1 MKRKTK
7 IMISALSAMLVMVL
21 AVTIVSFSF
30 AGNNDKDESEVFNEQ
45 ILYAAGD
52 ASLTIIDRIILNSID
67 GEDKEY
73 KIVEIGSTASPSY
86 TTLADG
92 TKVSYMG
99 ALANGSE
106 SDFKKYVI
114 DSHKSDA
121 DDVIDKVMA
130 ADTIKYT
137 YYYVADITEDDLED
151 ISSADLIYVSNDPN
165 DPYTAGSKDFSEEL
179 YSAILHTYTSNKKK
193 PLIIDSPI
201 DTAQIGGNET
211 NTVPMSKLAH
221 DVFAP
226 KGSRYYTF
234 AWDQSKQ
241 NAEQFFR
248 HQQGSLYLG
257 INGTRKIGNWTEMKG
272 YNYATDPNDIVKASR
287 VLVISPNAN
296 LNAAPDADAS
306 KVITETAIAQTD
318 YPMAYDL
325 LGLNSGDMLIHVSGM
340 DDTVYS
346 VYGIAQKIMYSYGYN
361 AKYDRPT
368 AMFVDTYQLQAND
381 TELLNVDFDQ
391 YDMIVIEDGL
401 ENVQITP
408 ELYRKFSAA
417 MIGNVSIVYNSKMDK
432 ESGSGSGSSGYDP
445 TASNYNKLFS
455 MIASSKGESLMSNV
469 MVTNRDDFG
478 VIALSKSAA
487 TCKTIADLINSSAF
501 RTFGGANSSGST
513 FTVLEIQPCYPID
526 RELAAELGKNDATK
540 RNTQRSK
547 AIEVFGYDNYY
558 TVPAN
563 VVNNATKE
571 QVPEGQEYYAWEVS
585 DAKIIDA
592 IGTYAN
598 VDASNINIVHMS
610 SEELAASTTA
620 ILGSYDM
627 IYIGGNISA
636 KKTAEEYMGIGSII
650 GWNAIPDFSQGD
662 IRKQPIYTVYSH
674 NGEITGVNLRTTGE
688 SGGPVRGDNATAFA
702 TVETPYAVRDD
713 NIFTVLNG
721 NDITYNKAQELIAYV
736 ESGMPVIVSDD
747 AAAAYQVLI
756 DAKAMDGSEYL
767 QNSLDPDSNMRDVL
781 EACYNVK
788 EEKGNAGNV
797 LWDFDKDATY
807 TTDNEGGRLG
817 STLTGYV
824 RVYASSHGDTSIEGT
839 DDNNPSADADGKI
852 IGQKDNVITLYNNS
866 IKRPK
871 IEATKLPKIYDDTQK
886 DSSLKKNANGEY
898 VLEFE
903 YEVSGTSGDYTV
915 MFYIDDDGN
924 GRYTT
929 STGDIYQEFGK
940 NSGSYTLPDSYFG
953 AFAWKLE
960 VIDNKTMAMSS
971 ITGVS
976 KVDMPSD
983 EKKTVRVLQIMPGE
997 GDSPIGEGSQ
1007 GCNSLYFCTTCQ
1019 QACMRLEY
1027 NPVANTGSLFS
1038 LYYQGSH
1045 VFNDSKKNSEIAN
1058 GASAGKHEHTF
1069 GIVKYDST
1077 IDDEWLQTGHPGN
1090 WTGEPGADDWH
1101 YNLADEISDMYDF
1114 QLDILTRGE
1123 VEAISDEVRA
1133 AYNVSDAERDARI
1146 ANFDAK
1152 VAASAEFDDYKAL
1165 TDPDEKIV
1173 YIIQYEAEVHASE
1186 YWSNYIAMRD
1196 ETDRNETTGEPL
1208 IKASTDP
1215 ITNTMVNT
1223 MTTYDAKTELDGAID
1238 ELIVNL
1244 KNNPN
1249 TNIGNMTCPEI
1260 AEVLQQIKDEE
1271 KYFNYFNIVH
1281 GGQNIGMYHDNEVGR
1296 FLTSPERSGKTY
1308 LTYYKD
1314 YVAAKDLELSYL
1326 EMYKR
1331 YDRIAHADNWIKGCY
1346 DTVILG
1352 PSEDFAGDDFTAGS
1366 NGLRD
1371 LANYTKDGGNLLMF
1385 HDTFTR
1391 FSNAGSSNLTAALR
1405 PYVGMDKNH
1414 QEADTSKMSANTYYL
1429 PYKTAEGY
1437 EEDKYFI
1444 MNLSAKND
1452 SVASRDTAW
1461 YEGWGAE
1468 MASSVNPWYPRPTRY
1483 LTSVAY
1489 TDSVLAADKSVNT
1502 IASPYRYAE
1511 LSWSYAAHWA
1521 NQSDSDARADKSE
1534 GYGTDRATRNNQGLV
1549 TLYPFSLSEKIY
1561 VSGTHAQ
1568 SYALDLED
1576 DSTTVWY
1583 SLAGGYNKQEG
1594 SSMYAASPND
1604 GMDNYFIYSYKNV
1617 YYCGAGHSKVTGIGK
1632 NNNDERKLY
1641 INIICNSVKPSA
1653 SQPSIHIYDYEKDT
1667 YGDKVKQQGGSYYIT
1682 VDTTDEYPEFS
1693 FKVNTDQDAALKSV
1707 RIFFDLDYSDT
1718 NRLNAYSADQYHLL
1732 IGQWNAPDVKAGV
1745 RFDVGRYI
1753 NGLMTLTD
1761 ADLNTIMDTVGVDE
1775 NGNPILRPA
1784 TRLRLRPEYFDP
1796 YNGEY
1801 TYIVIEAEDTNGNK
1815 VYQRIKIRLKDYLF
1829 NLT

>member
-7 IMISALSAMLVMVL
+7 MMISALSAMLLMVL
-21 AVTIVSFSF
+21 AATIASFSL
-30 AGNNDKDESEVFNEQ
+30 AGNNDEAEVSDEQ

-52 ASLTIIDRIILNSID
+52 TSLTIIDRIILNSID

-73 KIVEIGSTASPSY
+73 KIVEIGSTPSAGY
-86 TTLADG
+86 TTLVDG
-92 TKVSYMG
+92 TNVSYMG
-99 ALANGSE
+99 ALAKGSV
-106 SDFKKYVI
+106 SDFKQYVI

-137 YYYVADITEDDLED
+137 YYYVSDITDADLED
-151 ISSADLIYVSNDPN
+151 ISSADLIYISNDPT

-201 DTAQIGGNET
+201 DTANIAGSQIT
-211 NTVPMSKLAH
+211 TVPMSKLAQ

-234 AWDQSKQ
+234 AWDTSQS
-241 NAEQFFR
+241 AEDFFR
-248 HQQGSLYLG
+248 HKNGSLYLG
-257 INGTRKIGNWTEMKG
+257 INGTRKMGNWTNFILG
-272 YNYATDPNDIVKASR
+272 ADSSSR
-287 VLVISPNAN
+287 VNASKMLVISPNAVLAEN
-296 LNAAPDADAS
+296 EW
-306 KVITETAIAQTD
+306 ITSTA
-318 YPMAYDL
+318 YPMAHDL
-325 LGLNSGDMLIHVSGM
+325 LGITVSDAADSRITLVDEDNNLIKA
-340 DDTVYS
+340 YP
-346 VYGIAQKIMYSYGYN
+346 IASTIMYDYGYN
-361 AKYDRPT
+361 SKYVNRPE
-368 AMFVDTYQLQAND
+368 AMLVDTYQLTNGD
-381 TELLNVDFDQ
+381 TELVNVDFDQ
-391 YDMIVIEDGL
+391 YDMIVIENGL

-417 MIGNVSIVYNSKMDK
+417 MIGNVSIVYNSNMGTGTG
-432 ESGSGSGSSGYDP
+432 GSGSGGYDP

-487 TCKTIADLINSSAF
+487 TCKTIADLINRSAF

-540 RNTQRSK
+540 RNSVRGNAVTK
-547 AIEVFGYDNYY
+547 VYGYDNYY

-592 IGTYAN
+592 IGDVAN
-598 VDASNINIVHMS
+598 IDASNINIVHMS

-620 ILGSYDM
+620 ILGTYDM

-636 KKTAEEYMGIGSII
+636 KKNINEYQGLNGVI
-650 GWNAIPDFSQGD
+650 GWADIPNFDD
-662 IRKQPIYTVYSH
+662 IKKQPIYTIYSH
-674 NGEITGVNLRTTGE
+674 NGDMTALNVAATAGE
-688 SGGPVRGDNATAFA
+688 SGGPIRGGTSFASAT
-702 TVETPYAVRDD
+702 TPYGTGENVFA
-713 NIFTVLNG
+713 VLNG

-747 AAAAYQVLI
+747 AAVAYEALR
-756 DAKAMDGSEYL
+756 DAKTNAGSEYL

-781 EACYNVK
+781 EACYEVQSK
-788 EEKGNAGNV
+788 KGNKGNV
-797 LWDFDKDATY
+797 LWNFDKDATY
-807 TTDNEGGRLG
+807 TRDNEGGRLG
-817 STLTGYV
+817 STLVGYV
-824 RVYASSHGDTSIEGT
+824 RVYAPADGEASIEGT
-839 DDNNPSADADGKI
+839 DDDNPSVSADGKVY
-852 IGQKDNVITLYNNS
+852 GQKDSLTDLYFLN

-871 IEATKLPKIYDDTQK
+871 IEATKLPKLYDDTQK
-886 DSSLKKNANGEY
+886 DSSLKKNADGEY

-903 YEVSGTSGDYTV
+903 YEVSGTSGNYTV

-960 VIDNKTMAMSS
+960 VTDNTTKAMSS

-976 KVDMPSD
+976 KVDMPAD
-983 EKKTVRVLQIMPGE
+983 EKKPVRVLQIMPGE
-997 GDSPIGEGSQ
+997 GDSPVGEGSM

-1019 QACMRLEY
+1019 QACVRLEY
-1027 NPVANTGSLFS
+1027 NPVANTGNLFD
-1038 LYYQGSH
+1038 LYYAGSF
-1045 VFNDSKKNSEIAN
+1045 VYNDSKKNNVITD

-1077 IDDEWLQTGHPGN
+1077 IDDAWISKASG
-1090 WTGEPGADDWH
+1090 WTGQPGADDWH

-1133 AYNVSDAERDARI
+1133 AYNVSDAEKNAKI

-1152 VAASAEFDDYKAL
+1152 VAASTDFDDYKAL
-1165 TDPDEKIV
+1165 DDPDEKLV
-1173 YIIQYEAEVHASE
+1173 YIIQYEAEVQASD
-1186 YWSNYIAMRD
+1186 YWSSYISMRD
-1196 ETDRNETTGEPL
+1196 ETKDNEVNTY
-1208 IKASTDP
+1208 TDP
-1215 ITNTMVNT
+1215 ITGADIDT
-1223 MTTYDAKTELDGAID
+1223 MTTFDAKAELDGAID
-1238 ELIVNL
+1238 ELITNL
-1244 KNNPN
+1244 KASN
-1249 TNIGNMTCPEI
+1249 TTIGRMSGPEL
-1260 AEVLQQIKDEE
+1260 AEVLQQIKHEE
-1271 KYFNYFNIVH
+1271 KYFNYFSIVH
-1281 GGQNIGMYHDNEVGR
+1281 GGENVGMYYNDAVAA
-1296 FLTSPERSGKTY
+1296 FLTSAERSGKKYT
-1308 LTYYKD
+1308 TYYKD
-1314 YVAAKDLELSYL
+1314 YVKAKDLELSYL
-1326 EMYKR
+1326 EMYKK
-1331 YDRIAHADNWIKGCY
+1331 YDRIAHADNWMKGCY
-1346 DTVILG
+1346 DTVIIG
-1352 PSEDFAGDDFTAGS
+1352 PSEDFAGDDFTEGS

-1371 LANYTKDGGNLLMF
+1371 LANYTKYGGNLLMF

-1391 FSNAGSSNLTAALR
+1391 FSNDGSANLTDALR
-1405 PYVGMDKNH
+1405 SYVGMDKNH
-1414 QEADTSKMSANTYYL
+1414 QVVDASKLSINTKYV

-1437 EEDKYFI
+1437 DEDKYFI
-1444 MNLSAKND
+1444 MNLSYQDTPA
-1452 SVASRDTAW
+1452 ASRDTAW
-1461 YEGWGAE
+1461 YEAWSQEIAR
-1468 MASSVNPWYPRPTRY
+1468 SVTPYFPQPSKY

-1489 TDSVLAADKSVNT
+1489 TDSVLAADKSYNN

-1521 NQSDSDARADKSE
+1521 NQSTSDARSDMKM

-1583 SLAGGYNKQEG
+1583 SLAGGYNKPEG

-1617 YYCGAGHSKVTGIGK
+1617 YYCGAGHSKVTGVGK

-1653 SQPSIHIYDYEKDT
+1653 NQPSIHIYDYEKDT

-1693 FKVNTDQDAALKSV
+1693 FKVNTDNDAALKSV
-1707 RIFFDLDYSDT
+1707 RIFFDLDYTDT
-1718 NRLNAYSADQYHLL
+1718 NRLNTYSADPYHVL
-1732 IGQWNAPDVKAGV
+1732 IGQWNAPDVKSGV

-1753 NGLMTLTD
+1753 AGLLPLTNADGTAVMDTTGTD
-1761 ADLNTIMDTVGVDE
+1761 A
-1775 NGNPILRPA
+1775 NGNPITRQA
-1784 TRLRLRPEYFDP
+1784 SRLRLRPEYFDP

-1801 TYIVIEAEDTNGNK
+1801 TYLVIEAEDTNGNK
-1815 VYQRIKIRLKDYLF
+1815 VYQRIKIRLRDYLF

>member
-7 IMISALSAMLVMVL
+7 MMISVLSAMLVMVL
-21 AVTIVSFSF
+21 AVTIVSFSL
-30 AGNNDKDESEVFNEQ
+30 AGNNDESEVSDEL

-52 ASLTIIDRIILNSID
+52 TSLTIIDRIILNSID

-86 TTLADG
+86 TTLPDG
-92 TKVSYMG
+92 TNVSYMG

-106 SDFKKYVI
+106 SDFKQYVI

-121 DDVIDKVMA
+121 DEIIDKVMA

-137 YYYVADITEDDLED
+137 YYYVSDITEDDLED
-151 ISSADLIYVSNDPN
+151 ISSADLIYVSNDPT

-201 DTAQIGGNET
+201 DTAIIGGTQT

-234 AWDQSKQ
+234 AWDTNNQ
-241 NAEQFFR
+241 NAEQFLR
-248 HQQGSLYLG
+248 HQNGSLYLG
-257 INGTRKIGNWTEMKG
+257 INGTRKTGNWSNLILHAGGNSYRFNAAK
-272 YNYATDPNDIVKASR
+272 

-296 LNAAPDADAS
+296 SNYDYNANDYYDHNKIIKS
-306 KVITETAIAQTD
+306 TD
-318 YPMAYDL
+318 FPMAGALLDL
-325 LGLNSGDMLIHVSGM
+325 
-340 DDTVYS
+340 DDS
-346 VYGIAQKIMYSYGYN
+346 VDGGNYCFQAEDDDGNEYPYYGIAQILMYDYGYN

-368 AMFVDTYQLQAND
+368 GILVDTYQLQTGD
-381 TELLNVDFDQ
+381 TELVNINFDQ

-401 ENVQITP
+401 ETVQITP

-417 MIGNVSIVYNSKMDK
+417 MIGNVSIVYNSKMDTG
-432 ESGSGSGSSGYDP
+432 SGSGSGSGGFDP

-487 TCKTIADLINSSAF
+487 TCKTIADLINRSAF

-540 RNTQRSK
+540 RNSVRGNAVTK
-547 AIEVFGYDNYY
+547 VYGYDNYY

-592 IGTYAN
+592 IGDYAN
-598 VDASNINIVHMS
+598 IDASNINIVHMS

-620 ILGSYDM
+620 ILGTYDL

-636 KKTAEEYMGIGSII
+636 KKDITEYQGLNGII
-650 GWNAIPDFSQGD
+650 GWADIPSFDD
-662 IRKQPIYTVYSH
+662 INKQPIYKVYSH
-674 NGEITGVNLRTTGE
+674 NGEMTGVNLGTTGE
-688 SGGPVRGDNATAFA
+688 SGGQIRGGTSFA
-702 TVETPYAVRDD
+702 AASTPYGLQYGQDNTFAVM
-713 NIFTVLNG
+713 NG
-721 NDITYNKAQELIAYV
+721 NDITYNKAQELIAYI

-747 AAAAYQVLI
+747 AAVAYEVLR
-756 DAKAMDGSEYL
+756 DAKTNDGSEYL

-781 EACYNVK
+781 EACYDVQSK
-788 EEKGNAGNV
+788 KGNAGNV
-797 LWDFDKDATY
+797 LWNFDKDATY

-824 RVYASSHGDTSIEGT
+824 RVYASSTGDTSIEGT
-839 DDNNPSADADGKI
+839 DNNNGTI
-852 IGQKDNVITLYNNS
+852 YGQKDDIITLYNNS
-866 IKRPK
+866 IHRPK
-871 IEATKLPKIYDDTQK
+871 IEATKLPKLYDDTQK

-898 VLEFE
+898 VLDFE
-903 YEVSGTSGDYTV
+903 YEISGTSGDYTV

-929 STGDIYQEFGK
+929 SSGDIYQEFGR

-971 ITGVS
+971 ITGIS

-983 EKKTVRVLQIMPGE
+983 EKKLVRVLQIMPGE
-997 GDSPIGEGSQ
+997 GDKPAGEGSQ
-1007 GCNSLYFCTTCQ
+1007 GENSLYFCTTCQ
-1019 QACMRLEY
+1019 QACQRLEY
-1027 NPVANTGSLFS
+1027 NPVGNTGSLFS

-1045 VFNDSKKNSEIAN
+1045 VYYDSYKNNVVTDGTSV
-1058 GASAGKHEHTF
+1058 GKHEHTF

-1077 IDDEWLQTGHPGN
+1077 IDDAWLQRDHPSN

-1114 QLDILTRGE
+1114 QLDIYTRGE

-1133 AYNVSDAERDARI
+1133 AYNVSEAERNTKI
-1146 ANFDAK
+1146 ANFDAQ
-1152 VAASAEFDDYKAL
+1152 VANSSDFDDYKEL

-1173 YIIQYEAEVHASE
+1173 YIIQYEAEVQASD
-1186 YWSNYIAMRD
+1186 YWSSYIAIRD
-1196 ETDRNETTGEPL
+1196 ESNNNAVNTY
-1208 IKASTDP
+1208 TDP
-1215 ITNTMVNT
+1215 ITGASVTT
-1223 MTTYDAKTELDGAID
+1223 MTTFDAKAELDGAID
-1238 ELIVNL
+1238 ELIRNL
-1244 KNNPN
+1244 KASN
-1249 TNIGNMTCPEI
+1249 TTIGGLSGPEI
-1260 AEVLQQIKDEE
+1260 AEVLQQAKDEG
-1271 KYFNYFNIVH
+1271 KYYNYFALRS
-1281 GGQNIGMYHDNEVGR
+1281 IGLDHNNDVSA
-1296 FLTSPERSGKTY
+1296 FLTSAERSGKKYT
-1308 LTYYKD
+1308 TYYRD
-1314 YVAAKDLELSYL
+1314 YVKAKDLELSYL
-1326 EMYKR
+1326 EMYKK
-1331 YDRIAHADNWIKGCY
+1331 YDRIAHADNWMKGCY
-1346 DTVILG
+1346 DTVIIG
-1352 PSEDFAGDDFTAGS
+1352 PSEDFAADDFTKGS

-1371 LANYTKDGGNLLMF
+1371 LVNYTKDGGNLLMF

-1391 FSNAGSSNLTAALR
+1391 FSDAGSANLTDALR

-1414 QEADTSKMSANTYYL
+1414 QVVDTSKMSANTKYL
-1429 PYKTAEGY
+1429 PYKTAENY
-1437 EEDKYFI
+1437 DEDKYFI
-1444 MNLSAKND
+1444 MNLSYKD
-1452 SVASRDTAW
+1452 TPVASRDTAW
-1461 YEGWGAE
+1461 YEAWSQDIAQ
-1468 MASSVNPWYPRPTRY
+1468 SVSPYFPQPSKY

-1489 TDSVLAADKSVNT
+1489 TDSVLAADKSINN

-1521 NQSDSDARADKSE
+1521 NQSDSDARADKSK

-1549 TLYPFSLSEKIY
+1549 TMYPFSLSEKIY

-1617 YYCGAGHSKVTGIGK
+1617 YYCGAGHSKVTGVGK

-1641 INIICNSVKPSA
+1641 INIICNSVRPSA
-1653 SQPSIHIYDYEKDT
+1653 NQPSIHIYDYEKDT
-1667 YGDKVKQQGGSYYIT
+1667 YGDKVKQQGGSYYMT
-1682 VDTTDEYPEFS
+1682 VDSTDEYPEFS
-1693 FKVNTDQDAALKSV
+1693 FKVNTDNDAALKTV
-1707 RIFFDLDYSDT
+1707 RLFFDLDYTDT
-1718 NRLNAYSADQYHLL
+1718 NRTNVYSADQYHVL
-1732 IGQWNAPDVKAGV
+1732 IGQWNAPDVKSGV

-1753 NGLMTLTD
+1753 AGLLALTN
-1761 ADLNTIMDTVGVDE
+1761 ADGTAVMDIVGYNAD
-1775 NGNPILRPA
+1775 GSPITRQA

-1801 TYIVIEAEDTNGNK
+1801 TYLVIEAEDTNGNK

>member
-7 IMISALSAMLVMVL
+7 MMISALSAMLLMVL
-21 AVTIVSFSF
+21 AATIVSFSL
-30 AGNNDKDESEVFNEQ
+30 AGNNDESEVSDEP
-45 ILYAAGD
+45 ILYAGED
-52 ASLTIIDRIILNSID
+52 TDTPLTIIDRIILNSID

-92 TKVSYMG
+92 TNVSYMG

-106 SDFKKYVI
+106 SDFKKFVI

-121 DDVIDKVMA
+121 DEIIDKVMA

-137 YYYVADITEDDLED
+137 YYYVSDITEDDLED
-151 ISSADLIYVSNDPN
+151 ISSADLIYVSNDPA
-165 DPYTAGSKDFSEEL
+165 DPYKAGSKDFSEEL

-201 DTAQIGGNET
+201 DTAAIGDNNQS

-221 DVFAP
+221 DVFGP

-234 AWDQSKQ
+234 AWDTDNQT
-241 NAEQFFR
+241 AEQFLR
-248 HQQGSLYLG
+248 HQGGSLYLG
-257 INGTRKIGNWTEMKG
+257 INGSRKIGNWSNLILGSDTSVRFNAAK
-272 YNYATDPNDIVKASR
+272 
-287 VLVISPNAN
+287 VLVISPYAN
-296 LNAAPDADAS
+296 SNYDYAANDYYDGTKIIKS
-306 KVITETAIAQTD
+306 TD
-318 YPMAYDL
+318 FPMAGAL
-325 LGLNSGDMLIHVSGM
+325 LEL
-340 DDTVYS
+340 DDTVPDGNKCSGSKDDDGNEYQH
-346 VYGIAQKIMYSYGYN
+346 YAIAGTTLMYNYGYN

-368 AMFVDTYQLQAND
+368 GILVDTYQLQAGD
-381 TELLNVDFDQ
+381 TELVNVDFDQ

-401 ENVQITP
+401 TNVQITP

-417 MIGNVSIVYNSKMDK
+417 MIGNVSIVYNSKMDT
-432 ESGSGSGSSGYDP
+432 GSGSSSGSGGFEP

-487 TCKTIADLINSSAF
+487 TCKTIADLINRSAF
-501 RTFGGANSSGST
+501 RTFGGANSSGNT

-540 RNTQRSK
+540 RAPVK
-547 AIEVFGYDNYY
+547 DGIIAKYGYDNYY

-592 IGTYAN
+592 IGDIAN
-598 VDASNINIVHMS
+598 IDASNINIVHMS

-620 ILGSYDM
+620 ILGTYDL

-636 KKTAEEYMGIGSII
+636 KKTADEYSGIDGVI
-650 GWNAIPDFSQGD
+650 GWTLVNQKFND
-662 IRKQPIYTVYSH
+662 ITKLPIYTTYSH
-674 NGEITGVNLRTTGE
+674 NGEITNVKVSAIAGQ
-688 SGGPVRGDNATAFA
+688 SGGPTRAGISFAAAVTPYGINAWGGDNVFA
-702 TVETPYAVRDD
+702 VM
-713 NIFTVLNG
+713 NG
-721 NDITYNKAQELIAYV
+721 NDITYNRAQELIKYI

-747 AAAAYQVLI
+747 AAVAYEALR
-756 DAKAMDGSEYL
+756 DAKTNAGSEYL

-781 EACYNVK
+781 EACYDVQSK
-788 EEKGNAGNV
+788 KGNTGNV
-797 LWDFDKDATY
+797 LWNFDKDATY
-807 TTDNEGGRLG
+807 TRDNDGGRLG

-824 RVYASSHGDTSIEGT
+824 RVYASSSGNTSIDGT
-839 DDNNPSADADGKI
+839 DDNNGTI
-852 IGQKDNVITLYNNS
+852 IGQKDNIRHLYNYS
-866 IKRPK
+866 IHRPK
-871 IEATKLPKIYDDTQK
+871 IEATKLPKLYDDTQK

-898 VLEFE
+898 VLDFE
-903 YEVSGTSGDYTV
+903 YEISGTSGDYTV

-929 STGDIYQEFGK
+929 GSGDIHQEFGK

-960 VIDNKTMAMSS
+960 VIDNKTMVMSS
-971 ITGVS
+971 ITGIS

-983 EKKTVRVLQIMPGE
+983 EKKPVRVLQIMPGQ
-997 GDSPIGEGSQ
+997 GDSPAGEGSE
-1007 GCNSLYFCTTCQ
+1007 GWNSLYFCTTCQ
-1019 QACMRLEY
+1019 QACMRLEC
-1027 NPVANTGSLFS
+1027 NPVANTGSLFD
-1038 LYYQGSH
+1038 LYYHGSQ
-1045 VFNDSKKNSEIAN
+1045 VYNDFNKNNVIED

-1077 IDDEWLQTGHPGN
+1077 MDDAWISATSN
-1090 WTGEPGADDWH
+1090 WARQPGADDWH

-1114 QLDILTRGE
+1114 QLDIYTRGE

-1133 AYNVSDAERDARI
+1133 AYNVSEAERNTKI
-1146 ANFDAK
+1146 ANFDAQ
-1152 VAASAEFDDYKAL
+1152 VANSSDFDDYKAL

-1173 YIIQYEAEVHASE
+1173 YIIQYEAEVQASD
-1186 YWSNYIAMRD
+1186 YWSSYIAMRD
-1196 ETDRNETTGEPL
+1196 ESNNNAVNTY
-1208 IKASTDP
+1208 TDP
-1215 ITNTMVNT
+1215 ITGASVTT
-1223 MTTYDAKTELDGAID
+1223 MTTFDAKAELDGAID
-1238 ELIVNL
+1238 ELIRNL
-1244 KNNPN
+1244 KGSN
-1249 TNIGNMTCPEI
+1249 TMVVNMSGPEI
-1260 AEVLQQIKDEE
+1260 AEVLQQIKDEG
-1271 KYFNYFNIVH
+1271 KYFNYFSIIH
-1281 GGQNIGMYHDNEVGR
+1281 GGVNIGRYRNDQLGDL
-1296 FLTSPERSGKTY
+1296 FLTSAERRGKYYTTY
-1308 LTYYKD
+1308 FKD
-1314 YVAAKDLELSYL
+1314 YVKAKDLELSYL
-1326 EMYKR
+1326 EMYKK

-1352 PSEDFAGDDFTAGS
+1352 PAEDFAGDDFTKGS

-1371 LANYTKDGGNLLMF
+1371 LVNYTKDGGNLLMF

-1391 FSNAGSSNLTAALR
+1391 FSNSGSSNLTDALR
-1405 PYVGMDKNH
+1405 PYVGLDKNH
-1414 QEADTSKMSANTYYL
+1414 QEVDTSKMSDKTNYL
-1429 PYKTAEGY
+1429 PYKTIDGY
-1437 EEDKYFI
+1437 DEDKYFI
-1444 MNLSAKND
+1444 MNLNYKD
-1452 SVASRDTAW
+1452 TPLASRDTAW
-1461 YEGWGAE
+1461 YEAWTQDMFRAANQFGQMG
-1468 MASSVNPWYPRPTRY
+1468 Y

-1489 TDSVLAADKSVNT
+1489 TDSVLAADDASNRY
-1502 IASPYRYAE
+1502 ASPYRFAE
-1511 LSWSYAAHWA
+1511 IHWGYAAYYF
-1521 NQSDSDARADKSE
+1521 NQHYEDARTYGDE
-1534 GYGTDRATRNNQGLV
+1534 HGYGTDRATRNNQGLV

-1561 VSGTHAQ
+1561 ISGTHAQ

-1641 INIICNSVKPSA
+1641 INIICNSVRPSA
-1653 SQPSIHIYDYEKDT
+1653 NQPSIHIYDYEKDT
-1667 YGDKVKQQGGSYYIT
+1667 YGDKVKQQGGSYYMT
-1682 VDTTDEYPEFS
+1682 VDSTDDYPEFS
-1693 FKVNTDQDAALKSV
+1693 FKVNTDNDAALKTV
-1707 RIFFDLDYSDT
+1707 RLFFDLDYTDT
-1718 NRLNAYSADQYHLL
+1718 NRTNVYTADQYHVLV
-1732 IGQWNAPDVKAGV
+1732 GQWNAPDVKSGT

-1753 NGLMTLTD
+1753 KGLLALTNED
-1761 ADLNTIMDTVGVDE
+1761 GTAVMDTVGYNAD
-1775 NGNPILRPA
+1775 GSPITRQA
-1784 TRLRLRPEYFDP
+1784 TRLRLLPRYFDP

-1801 TYIVIEAEDTNGNK
+1801 TYLVIEAEDTNGNK

>member
-52 ASLTIIDRIILNSID
+52 APPTIIDRIILNSID

-121 DDVIDKVMA
+121 YDVIDKVMA

-151 ISSADLIYVSNDPN
+151 ISSADLIYISNDPN

-201 DTAQIGGNET
+201 DTAEIGGNET

-296 LNAAPDADAS
+296 SNAAPDADAS

-325 LGLNSGDMLIHVSGM
+325 LGLNSGDILIHVSGM

-432 ESGSGSGSSGYDP
+432 DSGSGSGSGSFDP

-487 TCKTIADLINSSAF
+487 TCKKIADLINSSAF

-540 RNTQRSK
+540 RNSVRGSK
-547 AIEVFGYDNYY
+547 IYEKYGYDNYY

-598 VDASNINIVHMS
+598 IDASNINIVHMS

-620 ILGSYDM
+620 ILGTYDM

-636 KKTAEEYMGIGSII
+636 KKTAEEYQGTDGVV
-650 GWNAIPDFSQGD
+650 GWTLANQNFSD
-662 IRKQPIYTVYSH
+662 ITKLPIYTTYSH
-674 NGEITGVNLRTTGE
+674 NGEMTAVNLATTGE
-688 SGGPVRGDNATAFA
+688 SGGPVRGGKSFA
-702 TVETPYAVRDD
+702 AEVTPYAGASEWSSDV
-713 NIFTVLNG
+713 FAVLNG
-721 NDITYNKAQELIAYV
+721 NDVTYNKAQELIAYV

-747 AAAAYQVLI
+747 AAVAYQALR
-756 DAKAMDGSEYL
+756 DARTNAGSEYL

-781 EACYNVK
+781 EACYNVH

-797 LWDFDKDATY
+797 LWNFDKDATY

-824 RVYASSHGDTSIEGT
+824 RVYASSGGDTSIEGT
-839 DDNNPSADADGKI
+839 DDNNPSANEDGKI

-871 IEATKLPKIYDDTQK
+871 IEATKLPKLYDDTQK
-886 DSSLKKNANGEY
+886 DSSLEKNANGEY

-940 NSGSYTLPDSYFG
+940 NSGSYTLPSTYFG

-983 EKKTVRVLQIMPGE
+983 EKKMVRILQIMPGQ
-997 GDSPIGEGSQ
+997 GDNPAGEGSM

-1019 QACMRLEY
+1019 QACMRLDY
-1027 NPVANTGSLFS
+1027 NPTANTGSLFD
-1038 LYYQGSH
+1038 LYYKGSY
-1045 VFNDSKKNSEIAN
+1045 VYNDDKKNNEIVN

-1077 IDDEWLQTGHPGN
+1077 IDDAWISGASG
-1090 WTGEPGADDWH
+1090 WTGQPGADDWH

-1133 AYNVSDAERDARI
+1133 AYNVSEAERDAKI

-1152 VAASAEFDDYKAL
+1152 VAASTEFDDYKAL

-1173 YIIQYEAEVHASE
+1173 YIIQYEAEVEASD
-1186 YWSNYIAMRD
+1186 YWSKYIAMRD
-1196 ETDRNETTGEPL
+1196 ETDRDESGTPL
-1208 IKASTDP
+1208 IKPSTDP
-1215 ITNTMVNT
+1215 ITGNVVNT
-1223 MTTYDAKTELDGAID
+1223 MTTYDAKAELDGAID

-1244 KNNPN
+1244 TNNPN
-1249 TNIGNMTCPEI
+1249 TNIANMTCPEI

-1271 KYFNYFNIVH
+1271 KYFNYFTIVH
-1281 GGQNIGMYHDNEVGR
+1281 GGQNVGIYHDNEVGR
-1296 FLTSPERSGKTY
+1296 FLTSAERSGKTY

-1326 EMYKR
+1326 EMYKK
-1331 YDRIAHADNWIKGCY
+1331 YDRIAHADNWMKGCY

-1352 PSEDFAGDDFTAGS
+1352 PSEDFAGDDFTKNS

-1371 LANYTKDGGNLLMF
+1371 LVNYTKDGGNLLMF

-1391 FSNAGSSNLTAALR
+1391 FSNAGSSNLTDALR

-1414 QEADTSKMSANTYYL
+1414 QEPDTAKMSANTYYL
-1429 PYKTAEGY
+1429 PYKTAAGY
-1437 EEDKYFI
+1437 DEDKYFI
-1444 MNLSAKND
+1444 MNLSSRD
-1452 SVASRDTAW
+1452 DDVASRDTAW
-1461 YEGWGAE
+1461 YENWTQE
-1468 MASSVNPWYPRPTRY
+1468 MSSAANMPFKKSY

-1489 TDSVLAADKSVNT
+1489 TDSVLSADKSFN
-1502 IASPYRYAE
+1502 IFASPYRFAE

-1521 NQSDSDARADKSE
+1521 NQSDSDARADMKK

-1617 YYCGAGHSKVTGIGK
+1617 YYCGAGHSKVTGVGK

>member
-7 IMISALSAMLVMVL
+7 MLISALSVMLVMVL
-21 AVTIVSFSF
+21 AVTIVSFSL
-30 AGNNDKDESEVFNEQ
+30 AGNNDESEVSDEQ

-92 TKVSYMG
+92 TPVSYMG

-165 DPYTAGSKDFSEEL
+165 DPYEAGSKDFSEEL

-201 DTAQIGGNET
+201 DTAEIGGNQT
-211 NTVPMSKLAH
+211 NTVAVSKLAQ
-221 DVFAP
+221 DVFTP

-234 AWDQSKQ
+234 AW
-241 NAEQFFR
+241 NTTLTAEQFFR
-248 HQQGSLYLG
+248 HQGGSLYLG
-257 INGTRKIGNWTEMKG
+257 INGARKNGNWTELLLSDSGEK
-272 YNYATDPNDIVKASR
+272 TDISKM
-287 VLVISPNAN
+287 LVISPNAN
-296 LNAAPDADAS
+296 SNADADADPS
-306 KVITETAIAQTD
+306 KVIHETEISQTD

-325 LGLNSGDMLIHVSGM
+325 LGLTSSDALIDFADEEGN
-340 DDTVYS
+340 TYRA
-346 VYGIAQKIMYSYGYN
+346 YAITQKIMYDYGYN
-361 AKYDRPT
+361 AKYSRPS
-368 AMFVDTYQLQAND
+368 AMFVDTYQLKAND

-401 ENVQITP
+401 ANVQITP

-417 MIGNVSIVYNSKMDK
+417 MIGNVSIVYNSNM
-432 ESGSGSGSSGYDP
+432 SQGPGGGSGSSGFDP

-540 RNTQRSK
+540 RKSVRNMEKISARY
-547 AIEVFGYDNYY
+547 GYDNYY

-592 IGTYAN
+592 IGDYAN
-598 VDASNINIVHMS
+598 IDASNINIVHMS

-620 ILGSYDM
+620 ILGTYDM

-636 KKTAEEYMGIGSII
+636 KKTADEYQGIDGVV
-650 GWNAIPDFSQGD
+650 GWTLPNQNFSD
-662 IRKQPIYTVYSH
+662 ITKLPIYTTYSH
-674 NGEITGVNLRTTGE
+674 NGEMTAVNLATTGE
-688 SGGPVRGDNATAFA
+688 SGGPIRGGMSFA
-702 TVETPYAVRDD
+702 AASTPYGTTAWGGESV
-713 NIFTVLNG
+713 FAVLNG

-747 AAAAYQVLI
+747 AAKAYMALLAAEGNT
-756 DAKAMDGSEYL
+756 GSPYL

-781 EACYNVK
+781 EACYN
-788 EEKGNAGNV
+788 NISNRNI

-824 RVYASSHGDTSIEGT
+824 RVYASALGDTSIEGT
-839 DDNNPSADADGKI
+839 DDNNPSVDANGVI
-852 IGQKDNVITLYNNS
+852 YGQKDDVIALYNNS
-866 IKRPK
+866 VKRPK

-886 DSSLKKNANGEY
+886 DSSLQKDANGEY
-898 VLEFE
+898 KLEFE

-960 VIDNKTMAMSS
+960 VTDNKTKAMSS
-971 ITGVS
+971 IMGVS

-983 EKKTVRVLQIMPGE
+983 EKKPVRVLQIMPGE
-997 GDSPIGEGSQ
+997 GDSPVGEGSM
-1007 GCNSLYFCTTCQ
+1007 GHNSLYFCTTCQ
-1019 QACMRLEY
+1019 QACMRLDY
-1027 NPVANTGSLFS
+1027 NPTANTGSLFD
-1038 LYYQGSH
+1038 LYYKGSY
-1045 VFNDSKKNSEIAN
+1045 VYNDDKKNNVIVD
-1058 GASAGKHEHTF
+1058 GTSAGKHEHTF

-1077 IDDEWLQTGHPGN
+1077 IDDAWISGASG
-1090 WTGEPGADDWH
+1090 WTGQPGADDWH

-1133 AYNVSDAERDARI
+1133 AYNVSEAERDAKI

-1152 VAASAEFDDYKAL
+1152 VAASNEFDDYKAL

-1173 YIIQYEAEVHASE
+1173 YIIQYEAEVQASE

-1196 ETDRNETTGEPL
+1196 ETDRDESGVPL
-1208 IKASTDP
+1208 IKPSTDP
-1215 ITNTMVNT
+1215 ITGQAVNT
-1223 MTTYDAKTELDGAID
+1223 MTTYDAKAELDGAID
-1238 ELIVNL
+1238 ELITNL
-1244 KNNPN
+1244 KASN
-1249 TNIGNMTCPEI
+1249 TTIGNMSGQEL

-1281 GGQNIGMYHDNEVGR
+1281 GGQNVGIYHDNEVGR
-1296 FLTSPERSGKTY
+1296 FLTSAERSGKKYT
-1308 LTYYKD
+1308 TYYKD
-1314 YVAAKDLELSYL
+1314 YVKAKDLELSYL
-1326 EMYKR
+1326 EMYKK
-1331 YDRIAHADNWIKGCY
+1331 YDRIAHADNWMKGCY

-1352 PSEDFAGDDFTAGS
+1352 PSEDFAGDDFTKNS

-1371 LANYTKDGGNLLMF
+1371 LVNYTKDGGNLLMF

-1391 FSNAGSSNLTAALR
+1391 FSNAGSSNLTDALR

-1414 QEADTSKMSANTYYL
+1414 QEVDESKMTANTYYL

-1437 EEDKYFI
+1437 DEDKYFI
-1444 MNLSAKND
+1444 MNLSSKND
-1452 SVASRDTAW
+1452 NVASRDTAW
-1461 YEGWGAE
+1461 YESWTQE
-1468 MASSVNPWYPRPTRY
+1468 MSSAANMPFKQSY

-1489 TDSVLAADKSVNT
+1489 TDSVLAADKSYNLF
-1502 IASPYRYAE
+1502 ASPYRFAE

-1521 NQSDSDARADKSE
+1521 NQSDSDARADMKK

-1561 VSGTHAQ
+1561 ISGTHAQ

-1617 YYCGAGHSKVTGIGK
+1617 YYCGAGHSKVTGVGK

-1707 RIFFDLDYSDT
+1707 RIFFDLDYTDT
-1718 NRLNAYSADQYHLL
+1718 NRLNTYAADEYHVL
-1732 IGQWNAPDVKAGV
+1732 IGQWNAPDVKAGT

-1753 NGLMTLTD
+1753 AGLLPLTNADGTAVMDTIGTD
-1761 ADLNTIMDTVGVDE
+1761 A
-1775 NGNPILRPA
+1775 NGNPITRQA
-1784 TRLRLRPEYFDP
+1784 TRLRLLPRYFDP

>member
-7 IMISALSAMLVMVL
+7 IMISALSAMLLMVL
-21 AVTIVSFSF
+21 AATIVSFSL
-30 AGNNDKDESEVFNEQ
+30 AGNSDEAEVSDEQ

-52 ASLTIIDRIILNSID
+52 TSLTIIDRIILNSID

-86 TTLADG
+86 TKLEDG
-92 TKVSYMG
+92 IDVSYMG
-99 ALANGSE
+99 ALANGSV
-106 SDFKKYVI
+106 SDFKQYVI

-121 DDVIDKVMA
+121 DEIIDKVME
-130 ADTIKYT
+130 ADTIKYK
-137 YYYVADITEDDLED
+137 YYYVSDITDDDLED

-165 DPYTAGSKDFSEEL
+165 DPYKAGSKDFSEEL

-201 DTAQIGGNET
+201 DTEKIAGTQS
-211 NTVPMSKLAH
+211 NTVPMSKLAQ

-234 AWDQSKQ
+234 AWDTTIGVDAFYKHQS
-241 NAEQFFR
+241 
-248 HQQGSLYLG
+248 GSLYLG
-257 INGTRKIGNWTEMKG
+257 INGSRKTGNWT
-272 YNYATDPNDIVKASR
+272 NLVNDATSDRNNIAKM
-287 VLVISPNAN
+287 LVISPKPTRTSDELDDN
-296 LNAAPDADAS
+296 LKPITADY
-306 KVITETAIAQTD
+306 
-318 YPMAYDL
+318 YPMAYAL
-325 LGLNSGDMLIHVSGM
+325 LGLDDNDITISGT
-340 DDTVYS
+340 DDDGNRLHF
-346 VYGIAQKIMYSYGYN
+346 YGITQKLLYSNGYN
-361 AKYDRPT
+361 AKYDRPKG
-368 AMFVDTYQLQAND
+368 MFVDTYRLQDGD
-381 TELLNVDFDQ
+381 TELVNIDFDQ

-401 ENVQITP
+401 EHTQITP

-417 MIGNVSIVYNSKMDK
+417 MIGNVSIVYNSKMGTASD
-432 ESGSGSGSSGYDP
+432 SGSTGGYDP

-455 MIASSKGESLMSNV
+455 MIASSSGESLMSNV

-478 VIALSKSAA
+478 GIALSKSAA
-487 TCKTIADLINSSAF
+487 TCKTIADLINKSAF
-501 RTFGGANSSGST
+501 RTFGGANSSGNT

-540 RNTQRSK
+540 RSSVRDMTKISARY
-547 AIEVFGYDNYY
+547 GYDNYY

-571 QVPEGQEYYAWEVS
+571 QVPAGQEYYAWEVS

-598 VDASNINIVHMS
+598 IDASNINIVHMS

-620 ILGSYDM
+620 ILGTYDL

-636 KKTAEEYMGIGSII
+636 KKTADEYQGVDGVV
-650 GWNAIPDFSQGD
+650 GWTLAKQNFSD
-662 IRKQPIYTVYSH
+662 ITKLPIYTTYSH
-674 NGEITGVNLRTTGE
+674 NGEMTAVNLATTGE
-688 SGGPVRGDNATAFA
+688 SGGPVRGGTTFA
-702 TVETPYAVRDD
+702 AEVTPYADKSPWGSNV
-713 NIFTVLNG
+713 FAVLNG
-721 NDITYNKAQELIAYV
+721 NDITYNKAQELLAYIK
-736 ESGMPVIVSDD
+736 SGMPVIVSDD
-747 AAAAYQVLI
+747 AAVAYEALR
-756 DAKAMDGSEYL
+756 DAKTNAGSEYL

-781 EACYNVK
+781 EACYNVQA
-788 EEKGNAGNV
+788 EKGNAGSV
-797 LWDFDKDATY
+797 LWKFDKDATY
-807 TTDNEGGRLG
+807 TTDNDGGRLG
-817 STLTGYV
+817 STLVGYV
-824 RVYASSHGDTSIEGT
+824 RVYASSAGDTSIEGT
-839 DDNNPSADADGKI
+839 DDGNPAADADGKVV
-852 IGQKDNVITLYNNS
+852 GQKENIVTLYNNS
-866 IKRPK
+866 VHRPK
-871 IEATKLPKIYDDTQK
+871 IEATKLPKLYDDTQK

-898 VLEFE
+898 VLDFE
-903 YEVSGTSGDYTV
+903 YEVSGTFGDYTV

-929 STGDIYQEFGK
+929 GSGDIYQKFEA

-960 VIDNKTMAMSS
+960 VTDNKTKAMAS

-976 KVDMPSD
+976 KIDMPAD

-997 GDSPIGEGSQ
+997 GDSPVGEGSQ

-1045 VFNDSKKNSEIAN
+1045 VFNDSRKNNVITD
-1058 GASAGKHEHTF
+1058 GASVGKHEHTF

-1077 IDDEWLQTGHPGN
+1077 IDDAWISDVSN
-1090 WTGEPGADDWH
+1090 WAGQPGADDWH

-1133 AYNVSDAERDARI
+1133 AYNVSETERDAKI
-1146 ANFDAK
+1146 ADFDAK
-1152 VAASAEFDDYKAL
+1152 IAGSTDFDDYKAL

-1173 YIIQYEAEVHASE
+1173 YIIQYEAEVSASD
-1186 YWSNYIAMRD
+1186 YWSSYIAMRD
-1196 ETDRNETTGEPL
+1196 ETADNAVNTY
-1208 IKASTDP
+1208 TDP
-1215 ITNTMVNT
+1215 ITNTSVNS
-1223 MTTYDAKTELDGAID
+1223 MTTFDAKAELDGAID
-1238 ELIVNL
+1238 ELIKNL
-1244 KNNPN
+1244 SVSG
-1249 TNIGNMTCPEI
+1249 TTIGGMSGPEI

-1281 GGQNIGMYHDNEVGR
+1281 GGQNVGMYHNDEVAA
-1296 FLTSPERSGKTY
+1296 FLTSAERSGKKYTTY
-1308 LTYYKD
+1308 LKD
-1314 YVAAKDLELSYL
+1314 YVTAKDLELSYL
-1326 EMYKR
+1326 EMYKK
-1331 YDRIAHADNWIKGCY
+1331 YDRIAHADNWMKGCY

-1352 PSEDFAGDDFTAGS
+1352 PSEDFAGDDFTKDS

-1371 LANYTKDGGNLLMF
+1371 LVNYTKDGGNLLMF

-1391 FSNAGSSNLTAALR
+1391 FSSAGSANLTDALR

-1414 QEADTSKMSANTYYL
+1414 QEADTSKMSAQTYYL
-1429 PYKTAEGY
+1429 PYKTIDGY
-1437 EEDKYFI
+1437 DENKYYI
-1444 MNLSAKND
+1444 MNLNYKD
-1452 SVASRDTAW
+1452 TPVAERDTAW
-1461 YEGWGAE
+1461 YETWSSEMGTAAN
-1468 MASSVNPWYPRPTRY
+1468 MASPTKY

-1489 TDSVLAADKSVNT
+1489 TDSVLAADKSFNLF
-1502 IASPYRYAE
+1502 ASPYRFAE

-1521 NQSDSDARADKSE
+1521 NQSDSDARTDMQK

-1667 YGDKVKQQGGSYYIT
+1667 YGDKIKQQGGSYYTT
-1682 VDTTDEYPEFS
+1682 VDTTDDYAEFS
-1693 FKVNTDQDAALKSV
+1693 FKVITDQEAGLKTV
-1707 RIFFDLDYSDT
+1707 KIFFDLDYSDT
-1718 NRLNAYSADQYHLL
+1718 NRLNAYSADQYHVL
-1732 IGQWNAPDVKAGV
+1732 IGQWNAPDVKAGT

-1753 NGLMTLTD
+1753 NGLLPLTNADLSAVMDIVGTD
-1761 ADLNTIMDTVGVDE
+1761 AD
-1775 NGNPILRPA
+1775 GNAITRQA

-1801 TYIVIEAEDTNGNK
+1801 TYLVIEAEDTNGNK
-1815 VYQRIKIRLKDYLF
+1815 VYQRIKIRLKEYLF

>member
-7 IMISALSAMLVMVL
+7 MMISALSAMLLMVL
-21 AVTIVSFSF
+21 AATIVSFSL
-30 AGNNDKDESEVFNEQ
+30 AGNNDESEVSDEP
-45 ILYAAGD
+45 ILYAGED
-52 ASLTIIDRIILNSID
+52 TDTPLTIIDRIILNSID

-92 TKVSYMG
+92 TNVSYMG

-106 SDFKKYVI
+106 SDFKQYVI
-114 DSHKSDA
+114 DSHKSSA
-121 DDVIDKVMA
+121 AEIIDKVMA

-137 YYYVADITEDDLED
+137 YYYVSDITEDDLED
-151 ISSADLIYVSNDPN
+151 ISSADLIYVSNDPT

-201 DTAQIGGNET
+201 DTAVIGGTQT

-221 DVFAP
+221 DVFAT

-234 AWDQSKQ
+234 AWDTNRQST
-241 NAEQFFR
+241 EQFLR
-248 HQQGSLYLG
+248 HQNGSLYLG
-257 INGTRKIGNWTEMKG
+257 INGSRKTGNWISLIRGDGTRV
-272 YNYATDPNDIVKASR
+272 NASKM
-287 VLVISPNAN
+287 LVISPNPPATRDDEHRLTQN
-296 LNAAPDADAS
+296 GF
-306 KVITETAIAQTD
+306 
-318 YPMAYDL
+318 PMAYAL
-325 LGLNSGDMLIHVSGM
+325 LEDSGSLAVDSRITLEDDDGNFYRTYGLHGGNQLMRE
-340 DDTVYS
+340 
-346 VYGIAQKIMYSYGYN
+346 YGYN
-361 AKYDRPT
+361 AKYDVERPNV
-368 AMFVDTYQLQAND
+368 MLVDTYQLQTGD
-381 TELLNVDFDQ
+381 TELVNVDFDQ

-401 ENVQITP
+401 ETVQITP

-417 MIGNVSIVYNSKMDK
+417 MIGNVSIVYNSKMDTG
-432 ESGSGSGSSGYDP
+432 SGSGSGSGGFDP

-487 TCKTIADLINSSAF
+487 TCKTIADLINRSAF

-547 AIEVFGYDNYY
+547 AIEAFGYDNYY

-592 IGTYAN
+592 IGGYAN
-598 VDASNINIVHMS
+598 IDASNINIVHMS
-610 SEELAASTTA
+610 SEELAASTSA
-620 ILGSYDM
+620 ILGTYDL

-674 NGEITGVNLRTTGE
+674 NGEITGVNLATTGY
-688 SGGPVRGDNATAFA
+688 SGGPIRGGTAFA
-702 TVETPYAVRDD
+702 TTVTPYAGRDD
-713 NIFTVLNG
+713 SIFTVMNG
-721 NDITYNKAQELIAYV
+721 NDITYNRAQELIKYIN
-736 ESGMPVIVSDD
+736 SGMPVIVSDD
-747 AAAAYQVLI
+747 AAVAYEALR
-756 DAKAMDGSEYL
+756 DAKTNAGSEYL

-781 EACYNVK
+781 EACYDIQSK
-788 EEKGNAGNV
+788 KGNAGNV
-797 LWDFDKDATY
+797 LWNFDKDATY

-824 RVYASSHGDTSIEGT
+824 RVYASSTGDTSIEGT
-839 DDNNPSADADGKI
+839 DNNNGTI
-852 IGQKDNVITLYNNS
+852 YGQKDDIITLYNNS
-866 IKRPK
+866 IHRPK
-871 IEATKLPKIYDDTQK
+871 IEATKLPKLYDDTQK

-898 VLEFE
+898 VLDFE

-929 STGDIYQEFGK
+929 SSGDIYQEFGK

-971 ITGVS
+971 ITGIS

-983 EKKTVRVLQIMPGE
+983 EKKLVRVLQIMPGQ
-997 GDSPIGEGSQ
+997 GDSPIGEGSE

-1027 NPVANTGSLFS
+1027 NPIANTGSLFS

-1045 VFNDSKKNSEIAN
+1045 VFNERYKNDVITN

-1077 IDDEWLQTGHPGN
+1077 INDAWLQAGHPGN

-1114 QLDILTRGE
+1114 QLDIYTRGE
-1123 VEAISDEVRA
+1123 IEAISDEVRA
-1133 AYNVSDAERDARI
+1133 AYNVSASERDAKI
-1146 ANFDAK
+1146 ANFDAQ
-1152 VAASAEFDDYKAL
+1152 VANSTDFDDYKAL

-1173 YIIQYEAEVHASE
+1173 YIIQYEAEVQASD
-1186 YWSNYIAMRD
+1186 YWSSYMTMHSESNDNAVSTY
-1196 ETDRNETTGEPL
+1196 
-1208 IKASTDP
+1208 TDP
-1215 ITNTMVNT
+1215 ITGASVTT
-1223 MTTYDAKTELDGAID
+1223 MTTFDAKTELDGAID
-1238 ELIVNL
+1238 ELIRNL
-1244 KNNPN
+1244 SASN
-1249 TNIGNMTCPEI
+1249 TTIGNMSGPEI
-1260 AEVLQQIKDEE
+1260 AKVLQQIKHEG
-1271 KYFNYFNIVH
+1271 KYFDYFNIIH
-1281 GGQNIGMYHDNEVGR
+1281 GGQNVGMYHDAEVGR
-1296 FLTSPERSGKTY
+1296 FLTSAERSGKNYTTY
-1308 LTYYKD
+1308 LRD
-1314 YVAAKDLELSYL
+1314 YVKAKDLELSYL
-1326 EMYKR
+1326 EMYKK

-1352 PSEDFAGDDFTAGS
+1352 PSEDFAGDDFTKGS

-1391 FSNAGSSNLTAALR
+1391 FSDAGSSNLTDALR

-1429 PYKTAEGY
+1429 PYKAAENY
-1437 EEDKYFI
+1437 DEDKYFF
-1444 MNLSAKND
+1444 MNLSSKD
-1452 SVASRDTAW
+1452 DPVASRNTAW
-1461 YEGWGAE
+1461 YESWGTE
-1468 MASSVNPWYPRPTRY
+1468 MAESVNPWYPKPTRY

-1489 TDSVLAADKSVNT
+1489 TDSVLAADQSVNT

-1521 NQSDSDARADKSE
+1521 NQSDSDARADKSK

-1549 TLYPFSLSEKIY
+1549 TMYPFSLSEKIY

-1641 INIICNSVKPSA
+1641 INIICNSVRPSA
-1653 SQPSIHIYDYEKDT
+1653 NQPSIHIYDYEKDT
-1667 YGDKVKQQGGSYYIT
+1667 YGDKVKQQGGSYYMT
-1682 VDTTDEYPEFS
+1682 VDSTDEYPEFS
-1693 FKVNTDQDAALKSV
+1693 FKVNTDNDAALKTV
-1707 RIFFDLDYSDT
+1707 RIFFDLDYTDT
-1718 NRLNAYSADQYHLL
+1718 NRTNVYTADQYHVL
-1732 IGQWNAPDVKAGV
+1732 IGQWNAPDVKSGV

-1753 NGLMTLTD
+1753 AGLLALTN
-1761 ADLNTIMDTVGVDE
+1761 ADGTAVMDTVGYNAD
-1775 NGNPILRPA
+1775 GSPITRQA
-1784 TRLRLRPEYFDP
+1784 TRLRLLPRYFDP

-1801 TYIVIEAEDTNGNK
+1801 TYLVIEAEDTNGNK

>member
-7 IMISALSAMLVMVL
+7 ILISALSVMLVMVV
-21 AVTIVSFSF
+21 AVTIGSFSR
-30 AGNNDKDESEVFNEQ
+30 ALNNDEPEISDEQ
-45 ILYAAGD
+45 ILYAAND

-67 GEDKEY
+67 GEDKVY

-92 TKVSYMG
+92 TPVSYMG

-121 DDVIDKVMA
+121 DEIIDKVMA

-137 YYYVADITEDDLED
+137 YYYVSDITEDDLED

-165 DPYTAGSKDFSEEL
+165 DQYTAGSKDFSEEL
-179 YSAILHTYTSNKKK
+179 YSAILHTYTSNRKK

-201 DTAQIGGNET
+201 DTAVIGGNQT

-234 AWDQSKQ
+234 AWNKGAQTP
-241 NAEQFFR
+241 EQFFR
-248 HQQGSLYLG
+248 HQSGSLYLG
-257 INGTRKIGNWTEMKG
+257 INGTRKAGNWIAC
-272 YNYATDPNDIVKASR
+272 YADADHESR
-287 VLVISPNAN
+287 INVSRMLVISPNGAT
-296 LNAAPDADAS
+296 A
-306 KVITETAIAQTD
+306 TEAMVTSAD
-318 YPMAYDL
+318 YPMAFEL
-325 LGLNSGDMLIHVSGM
+325 LEQPSGDSTIVL
-340 DDTVYS
+340 DDAADPDKNYRGYV
-346 VYGIAQKIMYSYGYN
+346 IKDLMYDYGYN
-361 AKYDRPT
+361 SKYDKPK
-368 AMFVDTYQLQAND
+368 AMIVDTYQLQAND

-391 YDMIVIEDGL
+391 YDMIVIEDEL
-401 ENVQITP
+401 ESVQISHD
-408 ELYRKFSAA
+408 LYRKFSAA
-417 MIGNVSIVYNSKMDK
+417 MIGNVSIVYNSNMDQ
-432 ESGSGSGSSGYDP
+432 GSGGSNQTGFDP

-487 TCKTIADLINSSAF
+487 TCKTIADLINRSAF

-540 RNTQRSK
+540 RNSVRGDKIYQK
-547 AIEVFGYDNYY
+547 YGYDNYY

-592 IGTYAN
+592 IGYSAN
-598 VDASNINIVHMS
+598 IDASNINIVHMS

-620 ILGSYDM
+620 ILGTYDL

-636 KKTAEEYMGIGSII
+636 KKTAEEYQGIDGVVGWTSITQAFRNI
-650 GWNAIPDFSQGD
+650 KNM
-662 IRKQPIYTVYSH
+662 PIYKTYSH
-674 NGEITGVNLRTTGE
+674 NGEMTAVNLATTGE
-688 SGGPVRGDNATAFA
+688 SGGPVRGGKSFA
-702 TVETPYAVRDD
+702 AEVTPYAGASQWSSDV
-713 NIFTVLNG
+713 FAVLNG

-747 AAAAYQVLI
+747 AAEAYMALLAAEGNS
-756 DAKAMDGSEYL
+756 GSPYS

-781 EACYNVK
+781 EACYKNIS
-788 EEKGNAGNV
+788 NRNV
-797 LWDFDKDATY
+797 LWNFDKDATY

-824 RVYASSHGDTSIEGT
+824 RVYASLDGSVSIEGT
-839 DDNNPSADADGKI
+839 DDDNPSADADGVI
-852 IGQKDNVITLYNNS
+852 HGQKDDLVNLYNDS

-871 IEATKLPKIYDDTQK
+871 IEATKLPKLYDDTQK
-886 DSSLKKNANGEY
+886 DSSLKKDANGEY
-898 VLEFE
+898 KLEFE
-903 YEVSGTSGDYTV
+903 YEVTGTTGDYTV

-929 STGDIYQEFGK
+929 GSEDIHQEFGK
-940 NSGSYTLPDSYFG
+940 DSGSYTLPDSYFG

-960 VIDNKTMAMSS
+960 VTDNKTKAMSS

-983 EKKTVRVLQIMPGE
+983 EKKPVRVLQIMPGQ
-997 GDSPIGEGSQ
+997 GDSPAGEGSM

-1019 QACMRLEY
+1019 QACMRLDY
-1027 NPVANTGSLFS
+1027 NPTANTGSLFD
-1038 LYYQGSH
+1038 LYYKGSY
-1045 VFNDSKKNSEIAN
+1045 VYNDDKKNDVIVN
-1058 GASAGKHEHTF
+1058 GVSAGKHEHTF

-1077 IDDEWLQTGHPGN
+1077 IDDAWISGASG
-1090 WTGEPGADDWH
+1090 WTGQPGADDWH

-1114 QLDILTRGE
+1114 QLDIYTRGE

-1133 AYNVSDAERDARI
+1133 AYNVSDEVRDAKI

-1152 VAASAEFDDYKAL
+1152 TENSTEFDDYKAL

-1173 YIIQYEAEVHASE
+1173 YIIQYEAEVQASE

-1196 ETDRNETTGEPL
+1196 ETDRDESGVPL
-1208 IKASTDP
+1208 KKQSTDP
-1215 ITNTMVNT
+1215 ITGNVVNT
-1223 MTTYDAKTELDGAID
+1223 MTTYDAKAELDGAID

-1244 KNNPN
+1244 TNNPN
-1249 TNIGNMTCPEI
+1249 TNIAGMTCPEI
-1260 AEVLQQIKDEE
+1260 AEVLQQIKHEE
-1271 KYFNYFNIVH
+1271 KYFNYFTIVH
-1281 GGQNIGMYHDNEVGR
+1281 GGQNVGIYHDNEVGR
-1296 FLTSPERSGKTY
+1296 FLTSAERSGKTY

-1326 EMYKR
+1326 EMYKK
-1331 YDRIAHADNWIKGCY
+1331 YDRIAHADNWMKGCY

-1352 PSEDFAGDDFTAGS
+1352 PSEDFAGDDFTKNS

-1371 LANYTKDGGNLLMF
+1371 LVNYTKDGGNLLMF

-1391 FSNAGSSNLTAALR
+1391 FSNAGSSNLTDALR

-1414 QEADTSKMSANTYYL
+1414 QVADTSKMSANTYYL

-1437 EEDKYFI
+1437 DEDKYFI
-1444 MNLSAKND
+1444 MNLSSRND
-1452 SVASRDTAW
+1452 PVANRDTAW
-1461 YEGWGAE
+1461 YESWTQE
-1468 MASSVNPWYPRPTRY
+1468 MNDAAPQSMNFPRSY

-1489 TDSVLAADKSVNT
+1489 TDSVLCADKSFN
-1502 IASPYRYAE
+1502 IYASPYRYAE

-1521 NQSDSDARADKSE
+1521 NQSDSDARADMKK

-1617 YYCGAGHSKVTGIGK
+1617 YYCGAGHSKVTGVGK

-1693 FKVNTDQDAALKSV
+1693 FKVNTDQDAALKTV
-1707 RIFFDLDYSDT
+1707 RIFFDLDYTDT
-1718 NRLNAYSADQYHLL
+1718 NRLNTYSADEFHVLV
-1732 IGQWNAPDVKAGV
+1732 GQWNAPDVKAGT

-1753 NGLMTLTD
+1753 AGLLPLTNADGTAVMDTTGTD
-1761 ADLNTIMDTVGVDE
+1761 AS
-1775 NGNPILRPA
+1775 GNPITRQA
-1784 TRLRLRPEYFDP
+1784 TRLRLLPRYFDP

-1801 TYIVIEAEDTNGNK
+1801 TYLVIEAEDTNGNK

>member
-7 IMISALSAMLVMVL
+7 IMISALSAMLLMVL
-21 AVTIVSFSF
+21 AATIVSFSL
-30 AGNNDKDESEVFNEQ
+30 AGNNDESEVSNEP

-52 ASLTIIDRIILNSID
+52 TSLTIIDRIILNSID

-92 TKVSYMG
+92 TNVSYMG

-106 SDFKKYVI
+106 SDFKQYVI

-121 DDVIDKVMA
+121 DEIIDKVMA

-151 ISSADLIYVSNDPN
+151 ISSADLIYVSNDPT

-201 DTAQIGGNET
+201 DTAVIGGTQT

-221 DVFAP
+221 DVFAT

-234 AWDQSKQ
+234 AWDTNKQ
-241 NAEQFFR
+241 TAEQFLR
-248 HQQGSLYLG
+248 HQNGSLYLG
-257 INGTRKIGNWTEMKG
+257 INGSRKTGNWSSLLNVG
-272 YNYATDPNDIVKASR
+272 DQR
-287 VLVISPNAN
+287 VNTSKMLVISPKAV
-296 LNAAPDADAS
+296 LS
-306 KVITETAIAQTD
+306 ESQYIKSTD
-318 YPMAYDL
+318 YPMAYGFL
-325 LGLNSGDMLIHVSGM
+325 ATYTSPSGLTMGDDVDYRITME
-340 DDTVYS
+340 DDDGNHIRA
-346 VYGIAQKIMYSYGYN
+346 YGIAPLIMYDYGYN

-368 AMFVDTYQLQAND
+368 VMTVDTYQLQTGD
-381 TELLNVDFDQ
+381 TELVNVDFDQ

-417 MIGNVSIVYNSKMDK
+417 MIGNVSIVYNSKMDTG
-432 ESGSGSGSSGYDP
+432 SGSGSGSGGFDP

-487 TCKTIADLINSSAF
+487 TCKTIADLINRSAF

-540 RNTQRSK
+540 RSMAVRDLNKITAK
-547 AIEVFGYDNYY
+547 YGYDNYY

-571 QVPEGQEYYAWEVS
+571 QVPAGQEYYAWEVS

-592 IGTYAN
+592 IGDWAN
-598 VDASNINIVHMS
+598 IDASNINIVHMS

-620 ILGSYDM
+620 ILGTYDL

-636 KKTAEEYMGIGSII
+636 KKTAEEYQGIDGVV
-650 GWNAIPDFSQGD
+650 GWTVSKQTFSD
-662 IRKQPIYTVYSH
+662 IRKMPIYTTYSH
-674 NGEITGVNLRTTGE
+674 NGEMTKVNLSTTGE
-688 SGGPVRGDNATAFA
+688 SGGVIRGGTSYAAS
-702 TVETPYAVRDD
+702 VTPYGINSWGGESVFAVM
-713 NIFTVLNG
+713 NG
-721 NDITYNKAQELIAYV
+721 NDITYNKAQELIKYI

-747 AAAAYQVLI
+747 AAVAYEALR
-756 DAKAMDGSEYL
+756 DAKTNAGSEYL

-781 EACYNVK
+781 EACYDVQSK
-788 EEKGNAGNV
+788 KGNTGSV
-797 LWDFDKDATY
+797 LWNFDKDATY
-807 TTDNEGGRLG
+807 TRDNDGGRLG

-824 RVYASSHGDTSIEGT
+824 RVYASDAGDTSIEDT
-839 DDNNPSADADGKI
+839 DDNNPSIGADGMI
-852 IGQKDNVITLYNNS
+852 HGQKDNIVTLYNNS
-866 IKRPK
+866 IHRPK
-871 IEATKLPKIYDDTQK
+871 IEATKLPKLYDDTQK

-898 VLEFE
+898 VLDFE

-929 STGDIYQEFGK
+929 SSGDIYQEFGK

-983 EKKTVRVLQIMPGE
+983 EKKLVRVLQIMPGQ
-997 GDSPIGEGSQ
+997 GNGPVGEGSM
-1007 GCNSLYFCTTCQ
+1007 GENSLYFCTTCQ
-1019 QACMRLEY
+1019 QSCQRLEY
-1027 NPVANTGSLFS
+1027 NPVGNTGSLFD
-1038 LYYQGSH
+1038 LYYLGSYTYGE
-1045 VFNDSKKNSEIAN
+1045 SN
-1058 GASAGKHEHTF
+1058 GNNPITDGTPAGKHEHTF

-1077 IDDEWLQTGHPGN
+1077 IDDAWVSNASN
-1090 WTGEPGADDWH
+1090 WTGQPGADDWH

-1133 AYNVSDAERDARI
+1133 AYNVSASERDAKI

-1152 VAASAEFDDYKAL
+1152 VANSTDFDDYKAL

-1173 YIIQYEAEVHASE
+1173 YIIQYEAEVQASD
-1186 YWSNYIAMRD
+1186 YWSSYIAMRD
-1196 ETDRNETTGEPL
+1196 ETKNNAVNTY
-1208 IKASTDP
+1208 TDP
-1215 ITNTMVNT
+1215 ITGADVAT
-1223 MTTYDAKTELDGAID
+1223 MTTFDAKAELDGAID
-1238 ELIVNL
+1238 ELIANFKVS
-1244 KNNPN
+1244 N
-1249 TNIGNMTCPEI
+1249 TTIGGMSGPEI
-1260 AEVLQQIKDEE
+1260 AEVLQQMKDEE
-1271 KYFNYFNIVH
+1271 KYYNYFSMVH
-1281 GGQNIGMYHDNEVGR
+1281 GGGNVGRYNNNDVGR
-1296 FLTSPERSGKTY
+1296 FFTSAERSGKYYTTY
-1308 LTYYKD
+1308 LKD
-1314 YVAAKDLELSYL
+1314 YVKAKDLELSYL
-1326 EMYKR
+1326 EMYKK
-1331 YDRIAHADNWIKGCY
+1331 YDRIAHADNWMKGCY

-1352 PSEDFAGDDFTAGS
+1352 PSEDFAGDDFTKGS

-1371 LANYTKDGGNLLMF
+1371 LTNYTKDGGNLLMF

-1391 FSNAGSSNLTAALR
+1391 FSNAGSSNLTDALR

-1414 QEADTSKMSANTYYL
+1414 QEVDTSKMSVNTCYI
-1429 PYKTAEGY
+1429 PYKTASGY
-1437 EEDKYFI
+1437 DEDKYFI
-1444 MNLSAKND
+1444 MNLSSRND
-1452 SVASRDTAW
+1452 PVASRDTAW
-1461 YEGWGAE
+1461 YESWTQE
-1468 MASSVNPWYPRPTRY
+1468 MSNAADASMSFPSGTY

-1489 TDSVLAADKSVNT
+1489 TDSVLAADKSFNLF
-1502 IASPYRYAE
+1502 ASPYRFAE

-1521 NQSDSDARADKSE
+1521 NQSNSDARADMKK

-1549 TLYPFSLSEKIY
+1549 TMYPFSLSEKIY
-1561 VSGTHAQ
+1561 VSATHAQ

-1617 YYCGAGHSKVTGIGK
+1617 YYCGAGHSKVTGVGK

-1682 VDTTDEYPEFS
+1682 VDSTDEYPEFS
-1693 FKVNTDQDAALKSV
+1693 FKVNTDNDAALKTV
-1707 RIFFDLDYSDT
+1707 RIFFDLDYTDT
-1718 NRLNAYSADQYHLL
+1718 NRLNTYTADQYHVL
-1732 IGQWNAPDVKAGV
+1732 IGQWNAPDVKSGV

-1753 NGLMTLTD
+1753 AGLLALTN
-1761 ADLNTIMDTVGVDE
+1761 ADGTAVMDTVGYNAD
-1775 NGNPILRPA
+1775 GSPITRQA
-1784 TRLRLRPEYFDP
+1784 TRLRLLPRYFDP

-1801 TYIVIEAEDTNGNK
+1801 TYLVIEAEDTNGNK

>member
-7 IMISALSAMLVMVL
+7 MLISALSVMLVMVL
-21 AVTIVSFSF
+21 AVTIVSFSR
-30 AGNNDKDESEVFNEQ
+30 AGNNDESEISDEQ
-45 ILYAAGD
+45 ILYAAND

-67 GEDKEY
+67 GEDKVY
-73 KIVEIGSTASPSY
+73 KIVEIGSTPSPSY

-92 TKVSYMG
+92 TPVSYMG

-121 DDVIDKVMA
+121 DEVIDKVMA
-130 ADTIKYT
+130 ADTVKYT
-137 YYYVADITEDDLED
+137 YYYVADVTEDDLED

-165 DPYTAGSKDFSEEL
+165 DQYTAGSKDFSEEL

-201 DTAQIGGNET
+201 DTAEIGGNQT
-211 NTVPMSKLAH
+211 NTVAMSKLAQ

-234 AWDQSKQ
+234 AWDKSNQS
-241 NAEQFFR
+241 AEQFFR
-248 HQQGSLYLG
+248 HQSGSLYLG
-257 INGTRKIGNWTEMKG
+257 INGTIKAGNWIEC
-272 YNYATDPNDIVKASR
+272 YPDRDHESR
-287 VLVISPNAN
+287 INVSKMLVISPNG
-296 LNAAPDADAS
+296 
-306 KVITETAIAQTD
+306 TTAQEAQVTSAD
-318 YPMAYDL
+318 YPMAYEL
-325 LGLNSGDMLIHVSGM
+325 LGQSASDTTIVL
-340 DDTVYS
+340 DDVTDPDKSYRGYVIN
-346 VYGIAQKIMYSYGYN
+346 GTIMYDYGYN
-361 AKYDRPT
+361 SKYDKPK
-368 AMFVDTYQLQAND
+368 AMIVDTYQLQAND

-401 ENVQITP
+401 TNVQITP

-417 MIGNVSIVYNSKMDK
+417 MIGNVSIVYNSNMAQ
-432 ESGSGSGSSGYDP
+432 GSGSGPGSSSFDP

-501 RTFGGANSSGST
+501 RTFGGANSSGNT

-526 RELAAELGKNDATK
+526 RELAEELGKDPA
-540 RNTQRSK
+540 TQRVSK
-547 AIEVFGYDNYY
+547 KGERVYAAYGRDNYY

-592 IGTYAN
+592 IGVQAN
-598 VDASNINIVHMS
+598 IDASNINIVHMS

-620 ILGSYDM
+620 ILGTYDM

-636 KKTAEEYMGIGSII
+636 KKTVDEYQGINGII
-650 GWNAIPDFSQGD
+650 GWAEKPNFADVA
-662 IRKQPIYTVYSH
+662 KLPIYTTYSH
-674 NGEITGVNLRTTGE
+674 NGEMTTVNIGTTGE
-688 SGGPVRGDNATAFA
+688 SGGPVREGRSFA
-702 TVETPYAVRDD
+702 AASTPYGTNAWGGENV
-713 NIFTVLNG
+713 FAVLNG

-747 AAAAYQVLI
+747 AAKAYEALRV
-756 DAKAMDGSEYL
+756 AEGNGSPYL

-781 EACYNVK
+781 EACYNVQS
-788 EEKGNAGNV
+788 GNGKYRNV

-824 RVYASSHGDTSIEGT
+824 RVYASASGDDVSIEGT
-839 DDNNPSADADGKI
+839 DDNNPSVGDDGKI
-852 IGQKDNVITLYNNS
+852 YGMKDDIVTLYNNS

-871 IEATKLPKIYDDTQK
+871 IEATKLPKLYDDTQK
-886 DSSLKKNANGEY
+886 DSSLKKDANGEY
-898 VLEFE
+898 KLEFE
-903 YEVSGTSGDYTV
+903 YEVSGTTSDYTV

-929 STGDIYQEFGK
+929 GSEDIHQEFGK
-940 NSGSYTLPDSYFG
+940 DSGSYTLPDSYFG

-960 VIDNKTMAMSS
+960 VTDNKTKAMSS

-983 EKKTVRVLQIMPGE
+983 EKKTVRVLQIMPDTSNAE
-997 GDSPIGEGSQ
+997 GKEGW
-1007 GCNSLYFCTTCQ
+1007 NALYFCTTCQ
-1019 QACMRLEY
+1019 QACKRLEY
-1027 NPVANTGSLFS
+1027 NPIANTTSLFD
-1038 LYYQGSH
+1038 LYYRGSH
-1045 VFNDSKKNSEIAN
+1045 NYNDSNKNNVIVD

-1077 IDDEWLQTGHPGN
+1077 IDDEWISKVGGWSGQ
-1090 WTGEPGADDWH
+1090 PGADDWH

-1114 QLDILTRGE
+1114 QLDILKRGE

-1133 AYNVSDAERDARI
+1133 AYNISEAEKNQKI

-1152 VAASAEFDDYKAL
+1152 VENSTEFDDYKAL

-1173 YIIQYEAEVHASE
+1173 YIIQYEAEVQASE
-1186 YWSNYIAMRD
+1186 YWSYYIAMRD
-1196 ETDRNETTGEPL
+1196 ETDRDESGAPL
-1208 IKASTDP
+1208 IKPSTDP
-1215 ITNTMVNT
+1215 ITGQVVNT
-1223 MTTYDAKTELDGAID
+1223 MTTYDAKAELDGAID
-1238 ELIVNL
+1238 ELITNL
-1244 KNNPN
+1244 RASN
-1249 TNIGNMTCPEI
+1249 TTIGNMSGSEI

-1271 KYFNYFNIVH
+1271 KYYNYFSIIH
-1281 GGQNIGMYHDNEVGR
+1281 GGANVGR
-1296 FLTSPERSGKTY
+1296 YQNDAVSNFLTSAERSGKKYT
-1308 LTYYKD
+1308 TYYKD

-1326 EMYKR
+1326 EMYKK
-1331 YDRIAHADNWIKGCY
+1331 YDRIAHADNWLKGCY

-1352 PSEDFAGDDFTAGS
+1352 PSEDFAGDDFTKDS

-1371 LANYTKDGGNLLMF
+1371 LVNYTKDGGNLLMF

-1391 FSNAGSSNLTAALR
+1391 FSNAGSANLTDALR

-1414 QEADTSKMSANTYYL
+1414 QEVDTSKMSANTYYL
-1429 PYKTAEGY
+1429 PYKTVAGY
-1437 EEDKYFI
+1437 NEDKYFI
-1444 MNLSAKND
+1444 MNLSSRND
-1452 SVASRDTAW
+1452 PVASRDTAW
-1461 YEGWGAE
+1461 YEGWSSE
-1468 MASSVNPWYPRPTRY
+1468 MNSAANQPAPTKY

-1489 TDSVLAADKSVNT
+1489 TDSVLAADGSFNVL
-1502 IASPYRYAE
+1502 ASPYRYAE
-1511 LSWSYAAHWA
+1511 IYWTYAAFYF
-1521 NQSDSDARADKSE
+1521 NQHDYDARTYGITN

-1617 YYCGAGHSKVTGIGK
+1617 YYCGAGHSKVTGVGK

-1693 FKVNTDQDAALKSV
+1693 FKVNTDQDAALKTV
-1707 RIFFDLDYSDT
+1707 RLFFDLDYSDT
-1718 NRLNAYSADQYHLL
+1718 NRLNTYSADEFHVLV
-1732 IGQWNAPDVKAGV
+1732 GQWNAPDVKAGT

-1753 NGLMTLTD
+1753 AGLLPLTD
-1761 ADLNTIMDTVGVDE
+1761 ADGNAVMDTIGTDA
-1775 NGNPILRPA
+1775 NGNPITRQA
-1784 TRLRLRPEYFDP
+1784 TRLRLLPRYFDP

-1801 TYIVIEAEDTNGNK
+1801 TYLVIEAEDTNGNK

>member
-7 IMISALSAMLVMVL
+7 MLISALSVMLVMVL
-21 AVTIVSFSF
+21 AVTIVSFSR
-30 AGNNDKDESEVFNEQ
+30 AGNNDESEISDEQ
-45 ILYAAGD
+45 ILYAAND

-67 GEDKEY
+67 GEDKVY
-73 KIVEIGSTASPSY
+73 KIVEIGSTPSPSY

-92 TKVSYMG
+92 TPVSYMG

-121 DDVIDKVMA
+121 DEVIDKVMA
-130 ADTIKYT
+130 ADTVKYT
-137 YYYVADITEDDLED
+137 YYYVADVTEDDLED

-165 DPYTAGSKDFSEEL
+165 DQYTAGSKDFSEEL

-201 DTAQIGGNET
+201 DTAEIGGNQT
-211 NTVPMSKLAH
+211 NTVAMSKLAQ

-234 AWDQSKQ
+234 AWDKSNQS
-241 NAEQFFR
+241 AEQFFR
-248 HQQGSLYLG
+248 HQSGSLYLG
-257 INGTRKIGNWTEMKG
+257 INGTRKAGNWIEC
-272 YNYATDPNDIVKASR
+272 YPDRDHESR
-287 VLVISPNAN
+287 INVSKMLVISPNG
-296 LNAAPDADAS
+296 
-306 KVITETAIAQTD
+306 TTAQEAQVTSAD
-318 YPMAYDL
+318 YPMAYEL
-325 LGLNSGDMLIHVSGM
+325 LGQSAGDTTIVL
-340 DDTVYS
+340 DDVTDPDKSYRGYVIN
-346 VYGIAQKIMYSYGYN
+346 GTIMYDYGYN
-361 AKYDRPT
+361 SKYDKPK
-368 AMFVDTYQLQAND
+368 AMIVDTYQLQAND

-401 ENVQITP
+401 TNVQITP

-417 MIGNVSIVYNSKMDK
+417 MIGNVSIVYNSNMAQ
-432 ESGSGSGSSGYDP
+432 GSGSGPGSSSFDP

-501 RTFGGANSSGST
+501 RTFGGANSSGNT

-526 RELAAELGKNDATK
+526 RELAEELGKDPATK
-540 RNTQRSK
+540 RQSVRNMDKISAK
-547 AIEVFGYDNYY
+547 YGYDNYY

-592 IGTYAN
+592 IGDYAN
-598 VDASNINIVHMS
+598 IDASNINIVHMS

-620 ILGSYDM
+620 ILGNYDL

-636 KKTAEEYMGIGSII
+636 KKTAEEYQGIDGVV
-650 GWNAIPDFSQGD
+650 GWTLPNQNFSD
-662 IRKQPIYTVYSH
+662 ITKLPIYTVYSH
-674 NGEITGVNLRTTGE
+674 NGEMTNVNLATTGE
-688 SGGPVRGDNATAFA
+688 SGGPVRGGKSFA
-702 TVETPYAVRDD
+702 AASTPYGDGGNVFA
-713 NIFTVLNG
+713 VLNG
-721 NDITYNKAQELIAYV
+721 NDITYNKAQELIEYV

-747 AAAAYQVLI
+747 ASKAYMALRAAEGNA
-756 DAKAMDGSEYL
+756 GSPYL
-767 QNSLDPDSNMRDVL
+767 QNSLDPDSNMADVL
-781 EACYNVK
+781 EACYENVT
-788 EEKGNAGNV
+788 NRNV

-824 RVYASSHGDTSIEGT
+824 RVYASNSGDVSIEGT
-839 DDNNPSADADGKI
+839 DDKNPSVGNDGKI
-852 IGQKDNVITLYNNS
+852 HGMKDDIVTLYNNS

-871 IEATKLPKIYDDTQK
+871 IEATKLPKLYDDTQK
-886 DSSLKKNANGEY
+886 DSSLKKDANGEY
-898 VLEFE
+898 KLEFE
-903 YEVSGTSGDYTV
+903 YEVSGTTGDYTV

-929 STGDIYQEFGK
+929 GSGDIHQEFGK
-940 NSGSYTLPDSYFG
+940 DSGSYTLPDSYFG

-960 VIDNKTMAMSS
+960 VTDNKTKAMSS
-971 ITGVS
+971 ITGIS

-983 EKKTVRVLQIMPGE
+983 EKKTVRVLQIMPGQ
-997 GDSPIGEGSQ
+997 GDNPAGEGSM

-1019 QACMRLEY
+1019 QACVRLEY
-1027 NPVANTGSLFS
+1027 NPVANTGSLFD
-1038 LYYQGSH
+1038 LYYKGSY
-1045 VFNDSKKNSEIAN
+1045 VYNDDRKNNVIVDDT
-1058 GASAGKHEHTF
+1058 SAGKHEHTF

-1077 IDDEWLQTGHPGN
+1077 IDDAWISGASDWIGQ
-1090 WTGEPGADDWH
+1090 PGADDWH

-1133 AYNVSDAERDARI
+1133 AYNVSDELKNQMI

-1152 VAASAEFDDYKAL
+1152 TENSTEFDDYKAL

-1173 YIIQYEAEVHASE
+1173 YIIQYEAEVTASE
-1186 YWSNYIAMRD
+1186 YWSLYIAMRD
-1196 ETDRNETTGEPL
+1196 ESDRDESGMPL
-1208 IKASTDP
+1208 VKPSTDP
-1215 ITNTMVNT
+1215 ITGQVVNT
-1223 MTTYDAKTELDGAID
+1223 MTTYDAKAELDGAID
-1238 ELIVNL
+1238 ELVANL
-1244 KNNPN
+1244 KASN
-1249 TNIGNMTCPEI
+1249 TTIGNMSGSQL
-1260 AEVLQQIKDEE
+1260 AEVLQQIKDEG

-1281 GGQNIGMYHDNEVGR
+1281 GGTNVGMYQNDAVAS
-1296 FLTSPERSGKTY
+1296 FLTSAGRSGKKYT
-1308 LTYYKD
+1308 TYYRD
-1314 YVAAKDLELSYL
+1314 YVKAKDLELSYL
-1326 EMYKR
+1326 EMYKK
-1331 YDRIAHADNWIKGCY
+1331 YDRIAHADNWMKGCY

-1352 PSEDFAGDDFTAGS
+1352 PSEDFAGDDFTKNS

-1371 LANYTKDGGNLLMF
+1371 LVNYTKDGGNLLMF

-1391 FSNAGSSNLTAALR
+1391 FSADPTKPYENSGSTNLTEALR

-1414 QEADTSKMSANTYYL
+1414 QVVDTSKMSEKTCYL

-1437 EEDKYFI
+1437 NEDKYFI
-1444 MNLSAKND
+1444 MNLSSRND
-1452 SVASRDTAW
+1452 PVASRDTAW
-1461 YEGWGAE
+1461 YEGWTQE
-1468 MASSVNPWYPRPTRY
+1468 MTTAAGMPFPEYPRRY

-1489 TDSVLAADKSVNT
+1489 TDSVLAADKSFNLF
-1502 IASPYRYAE
+1502 ASPYRFAE

-1521 NQSDSDARADKSE
+1521 NQSDSDARADMKK

-1617 YYCGAGHSKVTGIGK
+1617 YYCGAGHSKVTGVGK

-1667 YGDKVKQQGGSYYIT
+1667 NGDKVKQQGGSYYIT

-1693 FKVNTDQDAALKSV
+1693 FKVNTDQDAALKTV
-1707 RIFFDLDYSDT
+1707 RLFFDLDYSDT
-1718 NRLNAYSADQYHLL
+1718 NRLNTYSADEFHVLV
-1732 IGQWNAPDVKAGV
+1732 GQWNAPDVKAGT

-1753 NGLMTLTD
+1753 AGLLPLTNADGTAVMDTIGTD
-1761 ADLNTIMDTVGVDE
+1761 AS
-1775 NGNPILRPA
+1775 GNPITRQA
-1784 TRLRLRPEYFDP
+1784 TRLRLLPRYFDP

-1801 TYIVIEAEDTNGNK
+1801 TYLVIEAEDTNGNK

>member
-7 IMISALSAMLVMVL
+7 MLISALSVMLVMVL
-21 AVTIVSFSF
+21 AVTIVSFSL
-30 AGNNDKDESEVFNEQ
+30 AGNNDESEVSDEQ

-52 ASLTIIDRIILNSID
+52 VSLTIIDRIILNSID

-73 KIVEIGSTASPSY
+73 KIVEIGSTPSPSY

-92 TKVSYMG
+92 TPVSYMG

-114 DSHKSDA
+114 DSHKSEA
-121 DDVIDKVMA
+121 DEVADKVMA

-137 YYYVADITEDDLED
+137 YYYVADVTEDDLED

-165 DPYTAGSKDFSEEL
+165 DQYTAGSKDFSEEL

-201 DTAQIGGNET
+201 DTAQIGGNQT
-211 NTVPMSKLAH
+211 NTVPMSKLAQ

-234 AWDQSKQ
+234 AWDKNKQ
-241 NAEQFFR
+241 NAEEFFR
-248 HQQGSLYLG
+248 HQKGSLYLG
-257 INGTRKIGNWTEMKG
+257 INGSRKAGNWTNLFVG
-272 YNYATDPNDIVKASR
+272 NATGSDAGNQFSTSKM
-287 VLVISPNAN
+287 LVISSSGNGYVREN
-296 LNAAPDADAS
+296 NN
-306 KVITETAIAQTD
+306 INQTD
-318 YPMAYDL
+318 FPMAYEL
-325 LGLNSGDMLIHVSGM
+325 LGLTSGDAAIHVTDEQGGVHE
-340 DDTVYS
+340 VYDIES
-346 VYGIAQKIMYSYGYN
+346 KIMHDYGYN
-361 AKYDRPT
+361 AKYNRPT
-368 AMFVDTYQLQAND
+368 AMIVDTYQLQAND
-381 TELLNVDFDQ
+381 TELVNVDFDQ
-391 YDMIVIEDGL
+391 YDMIVIEDGFANL
-401 ENVQITP
+401 HITP

-417 MIGNVSIVYNSKMDK
+417 MIGNVSIVYNSNMGQG
-432 ESGSGSGSSGYDP
+432 SGGGSGSGSFDP

-501 RTFGGANSSGST
+501 RTFGGANSSGNT

-540 RNTQRSK
+540 RTSSRDISK
-547 AIEVFGYDNYY
+547 ITAKYGYDNYY

-571 QVPEGQEYYAWEVS
+571 QVQEGQEYYAWEVS

-592 IGTYAN
+592 IGDYAN
-598 VDASNINIVHMS
+598 IDASNINIVHMS
-610 SEELAASTTA
+610 SEELAANTTT
-620 ILGSYDM
+620 ILGNYDL

-636 KKTAEEYMGIGSII
+636 KKTAEEYQGIDGVV
-650 GWNAIPDFSQGD
+650 GWTYIKQDFKD
-662 IRKQPIYTVYSH
+662 ITKMPIYTTYSH
-674 NGEITGVNLRTTGE
+674 NGEMTAVNLQTTGE
-688 SGGPVRGDNATAFA
+688 SGGPIRGGTSFA
-702 TVETPYAVRDD
+702 AASTPYGTNAWGGESV
-713 NIFTVLNG
+713 FAVLNG

-747 AAAAYQVLI
+747 AAKAYGALY
-756 DAKAMDGSEYL
+756 DTKNNTGNPYL
-767 QNSLDPDSNMRDVL
+767 QNSLDPDSNMADVL
-781 EACYNVK
+781 EACYDVWMNK
-788 EEKGNAGNV
+788 AGTGNV

-824 RVYASSHGDTSIEGT
+824 RVYASENGNVSIEGT
-839 DDNNPSADADGKI
+839 DDDNPSADADGKI
-852 IGQKDNVITLYNNS
+852 VGQKELILNLYNNS
-866 IKRPK
+866 NKRPK

-886 DSSLKKNANGEY
+886 DSSLKKDANGEY
-898 VLEFE
+898 KLEFE

-924 GRYTT
+924 GRFTT
-929 STGDIYQEFGK
+929 GSGDIHQEFGK
-940 NSGSYTLPDSYFG
+940 DSGSYTLPDSYFG

-960 VIDNKTMAMSS
+960 VTDNKTKAMSS

-983 EKKTVRVLQIMPGE
+983 EKKPVRVLQIMPGQ
-997 GDSPIGEGSQ
+997 GDSPVGEGSM
-1007 GCNSLYFCTTCQ
+1007 GHNSLYFCTTCQ
-1019 QACMRLEY
+1019 QACMRLDY
-1027 NPVANTGSLFS
+1027 NPTGNTGSLFD
-1038 LYYQGSH
+1038 LYYKGSY
-1045 VFNDSKKNSEIAN
+1045 VYNDDRKNNEITD

-1077 IDDEWLQTGHPGN
+1077 IDESWISGASG
-1090 WTGEPGADDWH
+1090 WTGQPGADDWH

-1114 QLDILTRGE
+1114 QLDIYTRGE
-1123 VEAISDEVRA
+1123 IEAISDEVRA
-1133 AYNVSDAERDARI
+1133 AYNVSEAERDAKI

-1152 VAASAEFDDYKAL
+1152 IANSTEFEDYKEL

-1173 YIIQYEAEVHASE
+1173 YIIQYEAEVQASD
-1186 YWSNYIAMRD
+1186 YWSSYIAMRD
-1196 ETDRNETTGEPL
+1196 ETKDNEVNTY
-1208 IKASTDP
+1208 TDP
-1215 ITNTMVNT
+1215 ITGIDIDT
-1223 MTTYDAKTELDGAID
+1223 MTTFDAKAELDGAID
-1238 ELIVNL
+1238 ELVTNL
-1244 KNNPN
+1244 KASN
-1249 TNIGNMTCPEI
+1249 TTIGNMSGQEL
-1260 AEVLQQIKDEE
+1260 AKVLQQIKDEE

-1281 GGQNIGMYHDNEVGR
+1281 GGTNVGMYQNDAVAS
-1296 FLTSPERSGKTY
+1296 FLTSAERSGKKYTTY
-1308 LTYYKD
+1308 LRD
-1314 YVAAKDLELSYL
+1314 YVKAKDLELSYL
-1326 EMYKR
+1326 EMYKK
-1331 YDRIAHADNWIKGCY
+1331 YDRIAHADNWMKGCY

-1352 PSEDFAGDDFTAGS
+1352 PSEDFAGDDFTKNS

-1371 LANYTKDGGNLLMF
+1371 LVNYTKDGGNLLMF

-1391 FSNAGSSNLTAALR
+1391 FSNAGSSNLTDALR

-1414 QEADTSKMSANTYYL
+1414 QVPDTSKMSANTYYL

-1437 EEDKYFI
+1437 DEDKYFI
-1444 MNLSAKND
+1444 MNLSSRND
-1452 SVASRDTAW
+1452 PVANRDTAW
-1461 YEGWGAE
+1461 YEGWTQE
-1468 MASSVNPWYPRPTRY
+1468 MNAAAPPSMSFPNRY

-1489 TDSVLAADKSVNT
+1489 TDSVLCADKSFN
-1502 IASPYRYAE
+1502 IYASPYRFAE

-1521 NQSDSDARADKSE
+1521 NQSDSDARSDMKK

-1561 VSGTHAQ
+1561 ISGTHAQ

-1707 RIFFDLDYSDT
+1707 RLFFDLDYTDT
-1718 NRLNAYSADQYHLL
+1718 NRLNAYSADEYHVL

-1753 NGLMTLTD
+1753 AGLLPLTNADGTAVMDTTGTD
-1761 ADLNTIMDTVGVDE
+1761 A
-1775 NGNPILRPA
+1775 NGNPITRQA
-1784 TRLRLRPEYFDP
+1784 TRLRLLPRYFDP

-1801 TYIVIEAEDTNGNK
+1801 TYLVIEAEDTNGNK